1 MRHPALPAGKM
12 EGEVWP
18 HQRPAQPR
26 TLADRG
32 VDVGDTGDALG
43 EEMDGLAPQRG
54 LQAVGDVPGDLAAD
68 VDRALADACI
78 KFERPLD
85 RGRRGRIGGASTKG
99 AAAGGPDLAY
109 PHRLQVALA
118 AHYPDVPIAVVNKGV
133 PRQSTQQM
141 VDRFPTDVIA
151 EDPILVVW
159 EAGISDAVRGIEIDD
174 FAASLQAG
182 IDEVKKRAI
191 DILLV
196 DMQFSR
202 RTSMVIN
209 FEQYLKAVHRVG
221 DLNGVYVFPRFEM
234 MRYWSEQNM
243 FNFDDVA
250 EEERTRLAAKVYECI
265 GRELAQAIRTAV
277 R

>member
-1 MRHPALPAGKM
+1 MKRRSLLCLAGAAAVNLAMSATGRTEPSECEVPPELSAISAKLP
-12 EGEVWP
+12 
-18 HQRPAQPR
+18 H
-26 TLADRG
+26 LAER
-32 VDVGDTGDALG
+32 
-43 EEMDGLAPQRG
+43 
-54 LQAVGDVPGDLAAD
+54 LAARQP
-68 VDRALADACI
+68 VNIVA
-78 KFERPLD
+78 
-85 RGRRGRIGGASTKG
+85 IGGASTKG
-99 AAAGGPDLAY
+99 AAAGAADLAY
-109 PHRLQVALA
+109 PHRLQMALA
-118 AHYPDVPIAVVNKGV
+118 GYYPDVPIAVVNKGV

-141 VDRFPTDVIA
+141 VERFPTDVIA

-174 FAASLQAG
+174 FAAALQAG
-182 IDEVKKRAI
+182 IDELKNRAI

-221 DLNGVYVFPRFEM
+221 DLNEVYVFPRFEM

-250 EEERTRLAAKVYECI
+250 EDERVRLAAKVYECV
-265 GRELAQAIRTAV
+265 GRKLAQAIRTAV

>member
-1 MRHPALPAGKM
+1 MKRRSFLCLAGAAALNLAMSAAGRTEPAECEVPPELSAISAKLP
-12 EGEVWP
+12 
-18 HQRPAQPR
+18 H
-26 TLADRG
+26 LAER
-32 VDVGDTGDALG
+32 
-43 EEMDGLAPQRG
+43 
-54 LQAVGDVPGDLAAD
+54 LAARQP
-68 VDRALADACI
+68 VNIVA
-78 KFERPLD
+78 
-85 RGRRGRIGGASTKG
+85 IGGASTKG

-109 PHRLQVALA
+109 PHRLQMALA
-118 AHYPDVPIAVVNKGV
+118 GYYPDVPIAVVNKGV

-141 VDRFPTDVIA
+141 VERFPTDVIA
-151 EDPILVVW
+151 EDPILVIW

-174 FAASLQAG
+174 FAAALQAG
-182 IDEVKKRAI
+182 IDEVKNRAI
-191 DILLV
+191 DIMLV

-221 DLNGVYVFPRFEM
+221 DLNEAYVFPRFEM

-250 EEERTRLAAKVYECI
+250 EEERVRLAAKVYECI
-265 GRELAQAIRTAV
+265 GRELAQAIRAAV